1 MPFLNPP
8 GQLLL
13 FFEDVISIAAP
24 QSINDNWKLGS
35 SLADTVAYTFQ
46 PVSTDDSGSLTLTET
61 VTQSVS

>member
-8 GQLLL
+8 GQVLR

-24 QSINDNWKLGS
+24 QSNDDNWKLGS
-35 SLADTVAYTFQ
+35 SLAETVAYTFQ